1 VTSPTS
7 RGTAQLLAA
16 VLFTLGLSL
25 SARTARASDDDVP
38 PAPPSPG
45 PELNPFECYGRYQ
58 YATENRTIAEMQHE
72 LDQRLA
78 WLDEAG
84 QPDTVYAIKLC
95 VIGKLKARLGDMDAW
110 SYYERSLKADPVEPG
125 LELWAAQYWTMHRGA
140 RRQVTEP
147 GEQHYYAALRKLA
160 AIKKAGRWK
169 DYHTVVEDWVRHDLT
184 VLYQMDGLPL
194 LPFKA
199 YPQNSSGLNAPGVTI
214 GSQLRFARDTRDF
227 FFNNEYRQ
235 FTGEMVF
242 ANSPIRQGGT
252 PAGFGGG
259 PLDAR
264 QQWDL
269 ARAPLRFQLEN
280 KLRIRQNAIG
290 TIDLLHAYLRQGSF
304 GLSNID
310 GSQVWS
316 FYNPNNSCANN
327 RVCAPLFPSFTDI
340 QVQQV
345 GLGYERVIPLYP
357 LFDLRLAGTVQ
368 RVWRDGIVEFHPWNA
383 AVERPDGSIFDPN
396 RRETLNLYEFKPSIS
411 RFLGADKLTINGVWA
426 VLDNPQGTFD
436 APPGLS
442 TGGGDEQLRRKVIRA
457 INFEYGMYHP
467 LVLPTF
473 EFGRLSTYR
482 TPTRGL
488 YIFGGVADDAER
500 WGSHEVQ
507 GTDYYL
513 GTRFEGPHWT
523 DFTLQGI
530 WEQTNTIVG
539 ETDGRGNFVSSF
551 PGQLFSSFRSVF
563 VLQYRVR
570 SYDTFPGMPPSHAGF
585 GSDMLN
591 LVFPFFWDK
600 STGGPSTYENVR
612 GGAQLW
618 TKLIGEGI
626 GGTTF
631 LVTLGAD
638 YQYFYNLH
646 KGIPIGQIAIRMGW
660 GDL

>member
-1 VTSPTS
+1 M
-7 RGTAQLLAA
+7 LAA

-25 SARTARASDDDVP
+25 SARASDDVP

-58 YATENRTIAEMQHE
+58 YATENRTIPEMEHE
-72 LDQRLA
+72 LKQRLE
-78 WLDEAG
+78 WLDEPG
-84 QPDTVYAIKLC
+84 QPDTVLAIKLC

-110 SYYERSLKADPVEPG
+110 DYYERSLKADPVEPG

-140 RRQVTEP
+140 RRQVVEP
-147 GEQHYYAALRKLA
+147 GERHYYAALRKLE

-169 DYHTVVEDWVRHDLT
+169 EYHSVVEDWVRRDLT
-184 VLYQMDGLPL
+184 VLYQMDGQPL

-199 YPQNSSGLNAPGVTI
+199 YPQTSSGLNAPGISI
-214 GSQLRFARDTRDF
+214 GSQVRFAKDTRDF

-242 ANSPIRQGGT
+242 ANTGIRQGGT
-252 PAGFGGG
+252 LPGLGGG

-269 ARAPLRFQLEN
+269 VRAPWRFQIEN
-280 KLRIRQNAIG
+280 KLRIRQNLLG
-290 TIDLLHAYLRQGSF
+290 TFDFLHAYLRQW
-304 GLSNID
+304 N
-310 GSQVWS
+310 SQIWS
-316 FYNPNNSCANN
+316 FYNPNNSCDKN
-327 RVCAPLFPSFTDI
+327 RVCDPSLPAFTDI
-340 QVQQV
+340 QVQQI
-345 GLGYERVIPLYP
+345 GLGYERVFPLYP
-357 LFDLRLAGTVQ
+357 VFDLRLAGTVQ
-368 RVWRDGIVEFHPWNA
+368 RVWRDGIVEFHPWNV
-383 AVERPDGSIFDPN
+383 VEFNPDGTLFDPN
-396 RRETLNLYEFKPSIS
+396 RRETFNLYEIKPSIS

-426 VLDNPQGTFD
+426 VLDNPEGTFD
-436 APPGLS
+436 APP
-442 TGGGDEQLRRKVIRA
+442 DEQLRRKVIRA

-488 YIFGGVADDAER
+488 YIFGGVADDSER

-507 GTDYYL
+507 AQDYYL

-539 ETDGRGNFVSSF
+539 ETDGRGNFVTSY

-570 SYDTFPGMPPSHAGF
+570 SYDTFPGMPPSHLGF
-585 GSDMLN
+585 GSDMFN

-600 STGGPSTYENVR
+600 ATSGPSTYENVR
-612 GGAQLW
+612 GGMQIW

-631 LVTLGAD
+631 LITAGAD
-638 YQYFYNLH
+638 YQYFYRIK
-646 KGIPIGQIAIRMGW
+646 KGEVVGQVALRMGW